1 MSLKAAIAKPYARMV
16 TAAVMRRAMDPVGTQ
31 LRVLRQLL
39 ELGEGTYFGRTH
51 GSGQVHDHAG
61 LVQAVPL
68 RDYEGFRPYIDR
80 IIAGESDVLWPGV
93 PLYLCKTREF
103 CRAGCVRFNCQ
114 ILLLQSTRRE
124 PNPAAL
130 NFIRISNAWPRND
143 ELQSHSARK

>member
-93 PLYLCKTREF
+93 PLYLCKTSGTTSG
-103 CRAGCVRFNCQ
+103 AKY
-114 ILLLQSTRRE
+114 I
-124 PNPAAL
+124 
-130 NFIRISNAWPRND
+130 
-143 ELQSHSARK
+143 